1 MYRLTAAELNEMLHI
16 RREPCVSIYLPVE
29 KVGQDTRQG
38 AIRLRKLIKA
48 SHEALRER
56 GLRTPQAEQLLS
68 PVQALVEDALFWE
81 HQEQGLALF
90 ASQDSL
96 KIHQLI
102 EKCAESVTISDRF
115 MVLPLL
121 AESERDQAYY
131 LLSLS
136 LDGTRLY
143 LGTRAS
149 LTECELAE
157 PRSVKSVRDTYT
169 LEKQL
174 QHHGSSG
181 SGGTVYHG
189 SETAHDKDKLMV
201 EEFLRQM
208 SANLAG
214 SLTLPDAPLVVACV
228 DYLFPIF
235 RSLCKDC
242 RLQDTHISGS
252 PDTLKKEVLTDKGW
266 QIARPFFEQGK
277 HQAIRSY
284 GNLAGTG
291 KTSIGIGNLLPL
303 ALQGRVDTLLLSRQP
318 VWGRWDA
325 SSGAVLEIQEEQAQF
340 GDPDLLSV
348 AALLV
353 LEHGGTVFL
362 LHDDEMPVSDSCAGL
377 LRF

>member
-16 RREPCVSIYLPVE
+16 RQEPCVSIYLPVE

-38 AIRLRKLIKA
+38 AIRLRKMIKA
-48 SHEALRER
+48 GHEALRER

-90 ASQDSL
+90 ASQDGL

-131 LLSLS
+131 LLSLN

-174 QHHGSSG
+174 QHTVRPAAAARSTTALNRLMTRTSSW
-181 SGGTVYHG
+181 S
-189 SETAHDKDKLMV
+189 
-201 EEFLRQM
+201 
-208 SANLAG
+208 
-214 SLTLPDAPLVVACV
+214 
-228 DYLFPIF
+228 
-235 RSLCKDC
+235 RS
-242 RLQDTHISGS
+242 
-252 PDTLKKEVLTDKGW
+252 
-266 QIARPFFEQGK
+266 
-277 HQAIRSY
+277 
-284 GNLAGTG
+284 
-291 KTSIGIGNLLPL
+291 
-303 ALQGRVDTLLLSRQP
+303 
-318 VWGRWDA
+318 
-325 SSGAVLEIQEEQAQF
+325 
-340 GDPDLLSV
+340 
-348 AALLV
+348 
-353 LEHGGTVFL
+353 
-362 LHDDEMPVSDSCAGL
+362 SCASCPPTWPAA
-377 LRF
+377 